1 MAKIISFS
9 NQKGGVGKTT
19 SAVNIASICAREK
32 LRTLLIDLD
41 PQGNATSGLG
51 FDRNTLESTIYN
63 SIIDHSE
70 LKSSILKTQIENLDL
85 IPANSD
91 LAAAE
96 LELVAIPEREFVLK
110 KALQEIDN
118 DYDLII
124 IDCPPSLG
132 LLTINSLVASNNL
145 IIPLQCEYYALE
157 GLTQLLNTHQL
168 VKENLNPG
176 LEIGGVVLTM
186 ADFRTNL
193 TQQVIEE
200 VKKFFGD
207 RVFQTVVARSVK
219 ISEAPSFGKPITIY
233 DPSSKGSK
241 AYEAIALELIQKLGL
256 KAIENQVTEISQQ
269 VAIEPVIANEM
280 SSPQASSGDLSARF
294 PPSRE

>member
-32 LRTLLIDLD
+32 VRTLLIDLD

-63 SIIDHSE
+63 SLIDHSDV
-70 LKSSILKTQIENLDL
+70 KTSIINTPIANLDL

-96 LELVAIPEREFVLK
+96 LELIEVPEREFVLRK
-110 KALQEIDN
+110 VLEQAAS

-132 LLTINSLVASNNL
+132 LLTINSLVASHHL
-145 IIPLQCEYYALE
+145 MIPLQCEYYALE
-157 GLTQLLNTHQL
+157 GLTQLLNTHTL
-168 VKENLNPG
+168 VKEKLNLE
-176 LEIGGVVLTM
+176 LEIGGVILTM

-207 RVFQTVVARSVK
+207 KVFQTVVSRSVK
-219 ISEAPSFGKPITIY
+219 ISEAPSFGKPVTLY
-233 DPSSKGSK
+233 DPSSKGAK
-241 AYEAIALELIQKLGL
+241 AYEAIAIELINRLGL
-256 KAIENQVTEISQQ
+256 KKTEELPVENSQPTITEETVGAQ
-269 VAIEPVIANEM
+269 EPNN
-280 SSPQASSGDLSARF
+280 
-294 PPSRE
+294 

>member
-32 LRTLLIDLD
+32 VKTLLVDLD

-51 FDRNTLESTIYN
+51 LDRNTLESTIYN
-63 SIIDHSE
+63 SIIDHNE
-70 LKSSILKTQIENLDL
+70 VKSSIVKTTIDGLDL

-96 LELVAIPEREFVLK
+96 LELIEVPEREFVLRK
-110 KALQEIDN
+110 TLEQVAG

-132 LLTINSLVASNNL
+132 LLTINSLVASNHL
-145 IIPLQCEYYALE
+145 MIPLQCEYYALE
-157 GLTQLLNTHQL
+157 GLTQLLNTHTL
-168 VKENLNPG
+168 VKEKLNPG
-176 LEIGGVVLTM
+176 LEIGGVILTM

-207 RVFQTVVARSVK
+207 KVFQTVVSRSVK
-219 ISEAPSFGKPITIY
+219 ISEAPSFGKPVTLY
-233 DPSSKGSK
+233 DPSSKGAKS
-241 AYEAIALELIQKLGL
+241 YEAIALELIGRLGL
-256 KAIENQVTEISQQ
+256 KKVEPAAVENTASAAATEETVGVQ
-269 VAIEPVIANEM
+269 EPNN
-280 SSPQASSGDLSARF
+280 
-294 PPSRE
+294 